1 MATLR
6 RAVSTVRIPY
16 PIPLPTAA
24 RLAQAQP
31 MLPRRA
37 IIAPTLA
44 AALALAAMWR
54 PGRLLA
60 GSVDDLAHVP
70 VSGRE
75 RGGYLTMQQ
84 GTRSKYNKPR
94 LPSPSPTPSS
104 RDATT
109 AAAGATFPGREMAAS
124 AADADAGAGLRS
136 EFLQVLLSRRRDL
149 HGQTLSRPTRARA
162 LLRMEFECSESNYTL
177 VVL

>member
-1 MATLR
+1 
-6 RAVSTVRIPY
+6 
-16 PIPLPTAA
+16 
-24 RLAQAQP
+24 

-60 GSVDDLAHVP
+60 CSVDDLAHVP

-75 RGGYLTMQQ
+75 WGGYLNMQQ
-84 GTRSKYNKPR
+84 GARSKYTKPR
-94 LPSPSPTPSS
+94 LPTPTS

-109 AAAGATFPGREMAAS
+109 AAAGAAFPGREMAAS

-149 HGQTLSRPTRARA
+149 QGQVLSRPTRARA
-162 LLRMEFECSESNYTL
+162 LLGMEFECSESNYSTL

>member
-1 MATLR
+1 
-6 RAVSTVRIPY
+6 
-16 PIPLPTAA
+16 
-24 RLAQAQP
+24 

-75 RGGYLTMQQ
+75 RGGYLNMQQ
-84 GTRSKYNKPR
+84 GPRSKYNKPR
-94 LPSPSPTPSS
+94 LPSPTPSS

-109 AAAGATFPGREMAAS
+109 AAAGAAFPGREMAAS
-124 AADADAGAGLRS
+124 AADAGAGLRS

-149 HGQTLSRPTRARA
+149 QGQALSRPTRARA
-162 LLRMEFECSESNYTL
+162 LLGMEFECSESNYTL

>member
-1 MATLR
+1 
-6 RAVSTVRIPY
+6 
-16 PIPLPTAA
+16 
-24 RLAQAQP
+24 

-60 GSVDDLAHVP
+60 CSVDDLAHVP

-75 RGGYLTMQQ
+75 WGGYLNMQQ
-84 GTRSKYNKPR
+84 GARSKYNKP
-94 LPSPSPTPSS
+94 SPTPSPTS

-109 AAAGATFPGREMAAS
+109 AAAGAAFPGREMAAS
-124 AADADAGAGLRS
+124 AANADAGAGLRS

-149 HGQTLSRPTRARA
+149 QGQVLSRPTRARA
-162 LLRMEFECSESNYTL
+162 LLGMEFECPESNYSTL